1 MRNHYYNA
9 IRDALAKAKRAGQAQ
24 IYEIGFD
31 EQFDPSLVAY
41 RIYKNRDDADVIIV
55 SVGND
60 AIWQALP
67 IGQAQFLYPRQL
79 MEIKKKH
86 EHLFRK

>member
-9 IRDALAKAKRAGQAQ
+9 IRYALAKAKKAGQVQ
-24 IYEIGFD
+24 IYEIGLD

-41 RIYKNRDDADVIIV
+41 RVYKNRDDAEVIMV
-55 SVGND
+55 SVGNN

-67 IGQAQFLYPRQL
+67 LGQAQFLYPSQL
-79 MEIKKKH
+79 RAIKN
-86 EHLFRK
+86 EYLFRK